1 LRLWH
6 PYIPFVTEELY
17 QKIGFS
23 GMLIEA
29 PWSKVAIK
37 RNEKIEQEKEIMMD
51 LLREIRSIKAENDV
65 PNSGTIKLYLYAKG
79 KNLEIIEKS
88 KDIISGIVKSEY
100 TEIITSKKEDENLV
114 YGIIKAGI
122 EFYIDISNAVDREKE
137 RERLDL
143 QIIDMREYIAILD
156 KKLLNECFVRKAP
169 QSLVRE
175 EMEKKRLAQEKL
187 KKLEEKMES
196 IS

>member
-1 LRLWH
+1 
-6 PYIPFVTEELY
+6 
-17 QKIGFS
+17 
-23 GMLIEA
+23 
-29 PWSKVAIK
+29 
-37 RNEKIEQEKEIMMD
+37 MD

-100 TEIITSKKEDENLV
+100 TEIITIKKEDENLV

-187 KKLEEKMES
+187 RKLEEKMES